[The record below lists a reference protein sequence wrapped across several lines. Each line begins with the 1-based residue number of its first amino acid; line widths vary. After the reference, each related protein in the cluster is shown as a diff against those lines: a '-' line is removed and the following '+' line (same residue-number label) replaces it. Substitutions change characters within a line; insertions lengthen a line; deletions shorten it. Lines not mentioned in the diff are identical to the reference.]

1 MVIIISQGSISAEAV
16 LYGFGKLYI
25 GEKWDVAR
33 PAGPF
38 LFAYME
44 PKLFFCF
51 RAGKFWS
58 AAPNR
63 GIVTKV
69 NRSNDTNFSVIGV
82 DKGIQFH
89 PFEGQMAVD
98 KPTR

>member
-1 MVIIISQGSISAEAV
+1 MDLANYTSGKNGMWLGRLAHFCLRTWSQNS
-16 LYGFGKLYI
+16 
-25 GEKWDVAR
+25 
-33 PAGPF
+33 
-38 LFAYME
+38 
-44 PKLFFCF
+44 FFYF